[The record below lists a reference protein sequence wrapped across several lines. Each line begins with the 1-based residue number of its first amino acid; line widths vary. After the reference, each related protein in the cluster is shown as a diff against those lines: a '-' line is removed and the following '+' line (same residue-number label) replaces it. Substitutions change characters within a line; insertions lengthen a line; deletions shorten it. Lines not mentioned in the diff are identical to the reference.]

1 MHAGPDHEKI
11 SCMDRRLPSL
21 NALLAFEAAARLG
34 SFTLAAGELHVTQSA
49 VSHQVQKLEDELGL
63 VLFDRLPRALRLTPA
78 GERLAASAGAGFDR
92 IAHSLRNLSR
102 RERQSLTVTV
112 LPSFATHWLLPRLKR
127 FHAAHK
133 AIELRIDATQKV
145 TDLQRGDA
153 DVAIRYGPG
162 GYRGLVSERLFGE
175 ELYPV
180 CAPALALKLR
190 REDDLRRM
198 TLLHD
203 EPTAAHGG
211 WTEWLRKARV
221 KAGGRRGPVFSDTNL
236 LLQAALEGHGVA
248 LGRSALVEG
257 IMDTGR
263 LVRPFNPVLKSKFHY
278 SLVMPRAAAGKPEV
292 KAFRD
297 FLLEEAAGQV

>member
-1 MHAGPDHEKI
+1 
-11 SCMDRRLPSL
+11 MDRRLPSL

-34 SFTLAAGELHVTQSA
+34 SITGAAQELHVTQSA

-63 VLFDRLPRALRLTPA
+63 TLFERLPRALRLTPA
-78 GERLAASAGAGFDR
+78 GKRLAAAAGAGFDR

-102 RERQSLTVTV
+102 RERQMLTVSV

-127 FHAAHK
+127 FHAAHPSV
-133 AIELRIDATQKV
+133 ELRLEATQRL
-145 TDLQRGDA
+145 TDLQRGEA

-162 GYRGLVSERLFGE
+162 GYRGLVAEKLFGE

-180 CAPALALKLR
+180 CAPALAAKLR

-211 WTEWLRKARV
+211 WTDWLRKARV
-221 KAGGRRGPVFSDTNL
+221 KLGGRRGPVFSDTNL

-257 IMDTGR
+257 LVDSGR
-263 LVRPFNPVLKSKFHY
+263 LARPWEKALKSKFHY
-278 SLVMPRAAAGKPEV
+278 SLVMTRAVAARPEV

-297 FLLEEAAGQV
+297 FLLAETDTEGRA